1 VGRNRLRTP
10 GQPQGCGFDSRALR
24 QSAHVPA
31 KPVPD
36 AIGDGHRFA
45 DKEHAPLNDPLQVG
59 PAARAVS

>member
-24 QSAHVPA
+24 HLHMFRRSLSPTRSGMGTGSPTKDMRTQ
-31 KPVPD
+31 
-36 AIGDGHRFA
+36 R
-45 DKEHAPLNDPLQVG
+45 LQVG